1 MQLNVTNT
9 VHFSGFKSEN
19 SQVWSSLPIS
29 YTIQQAADQ
38 HPTFFYFKQWKKSTL
53 IILYLVL
60 FSAHSRHMTNIVHFS
75 GLKVKIVKCDHSLSH
90 TLFGTQQ
97 KCDKMH
103 RRTLFGFAEWNSSL
117 WLFSVLYS
125 IRHAPQLNL
134 TYIVHFFFG
143 LQSKKVKFDHSLSHT
158 LFGTWQKFDIHR
170 RCFKFP
176 EWEKSTLIILYLVLY
191 SARSRSVAYIVHF
204 LGLRS
209 EIVNFGY
216 SLSRTLFGTWQKCD
230 IHRRFFKLTKW
241 KKPSTLI
248 TLQLVLYSAHNR
260 NVTYIIHCLGLQSEK
275 SGQL

>member
-1 MQLNVTNT
+1 
-9 VHFSGFKSEN
+9 
-19 SQVWSSLPIS
+19 
-29 YTIQQAADQ
+29 
-38 HPTFFYFKQWKKSTL
+38 
-53 IILYLVL
+53 
-60 FSAHSRHMTNIVHFS
+60 MTNIVHFS

-90 TLFGTQQ
+90 TLFGTPQ

-204 LGLRS
+204 SGFTLPH
-209 EIVNFGY
+209 
-216 SLSRTLFGTWQKCD
+216 TLFGTQQKCD
-230 IHRRFFKLTKW
+230 IHHLSVSGFKSENSQLWSFFNSYAIRHTAEMWLSYIFWFTKW
-241 KKPSTLI
+241 KKSSLVNLFRTLHGM
-248 TLQLVLYSAHNR
+248 QQKSD
-260 NVTYIIHCLGLQSEK
+260 IHRSFF
-275 SGQL
+275 